1 MAARWTQR
9 STSTIYGK
17 IGDCE
22 QFMIVSK
29 ISFGS
34 LSVEL
39 VESFMDTILMVSF
52 PKKGMGIC
60 IRHSSCSSIPRL
72 LAVCL
77 ILLSGYQI
85 PGKYQLRKNEIYFQ
99 PNNITKKCESL
110 LQSATAILLHW
121 RRQPAFRKND
131 SYLFFTK
138 CDKCYHIVRQVLK
151 SSVIIAKSNR
161 TGVLMDKN
169 FPWM

>member
-1 MAARWTQR
+1 MWLWKVNSCVQDTKMAARGTQR

-22 QFMIVSK
+22 QFMVVSK

-39 VESFMDTILMVSF
+39 VESFMETILMVSF
-52 PKKGMGIC
+52 PKKRMGIC
-60 IRHSSCSSIPRL
+60 IRHWSCSSIPRL

-77 ILLSGYQI
+77 ILLSGYKI

-99 PNNITKKCESL
+99 PNNIKKKNVKAYCKVQRLFYYTEGDNL
-110 LQSATAILLHW
+110 LLERTTAIYFLQSAT
-121 RRQPAFRKND
+121 
-131 SYLFFTK
+131 
-138 CDKCYHIVRQVLK
+138 
-151 SSVIIAKSNR
+151 SVI
-161 TGVLMDKN
+161 T
-169 FPWM
+169 